1 MQPLSTSSIQAIF
14 LDQIRQILPKNLS
27 FPDELAEVLNVS
39 RDSVYRRI
47 RGETILSLEEVKKL
61 CGHYKISLDAL
72 LSPSNEI
79 VSFRKRR
86 VDPENFTLEKWLAS
100 ILNDLTGLEA
110 AENKEIVFS
119 AKDIPIPYYFK
130 FTNLAQFK
138 LFFWLK
144 SYQRH
149 PKFDAIMRYD
159 PAMVSQQ
166 LLELGK
172 KIWDKFIL
180 IPSSEIFSEET
191 FNVTVR
197 QVQFYYENGF
207 IGQSEV
213 RALIDEYLSMI
224 EEIRKSAA
232 QGAKFGSGAFKLYY
246 NEFLITNTT
255 YLFKVGERRI
265 VSIAYDALNL
275 LTTTQESFCRETEEF
290 LNNVINK
297 STLISTVG
305 ERERNKFFNQ
315 VEKRVIE
322 RRDNLRH

>member
-1 MQPLSTSSIQAIF
+1 MQPLSTSSIQSIF

-72 LSPSNEI
+72 LSPTNEI

-86 VDPENFTLEKWLAS
+86 VDSTNFTLEKWLAS
-100 ILNDLTGLEA
+100 ILHDLTGLEA

-149 PKFDAIMRYD
+149 PKFDAIMKYD

-166 LLELGK
+166 LIELGK

-207 IGQSEV
+207 IGIAEV
-213 RALIDEYLSMI
+213 KALIDEYLSMI

-232 QGAKFGSGAFKLYY
+232 QGTKFGGGAFKLYY

-265 VSIAYDALNL
+265 ASIAYDTLNI

-315 VEKRVIE
+315 VEKRIIE
-322 RRDNLRH
+322 RRDYLRH

>member
-1 MQPLSTSSIQAIF
+1 MQPLSTGNIQSIF
-14 LDQIRQILPKNLS
+14 LDQIRQIIPKNLS

-72 LSPSNEI
+72 LSPANDI

-86 VDPENFTLEKWLAS
+86 VDSVNFTLEKWLAS
-100 ILNDLTGLEA
+100 ILNDLTALEA

-149 PKFDAIMRYD
+149 PKFDAIMKYD
-159 PAMVSQQ
+159 PEMVSQQ
-166 LLELGK
+166 LIELGK

-207 IGQSEV
+207 IGLTEV

-224 EEIRKSAA
+224 GEIRKSAA
-232 QGAKFGSGAFKLYY
+232 QGIKFGGGAFKLYY

-255 YLFKVGERRI
+255 YLFKVGDRRI
-265 VSIAYDALNL
+265 ASIAYDALNI

-305 ERERNKFFNQ
+305 ERERNRFFNQ
-315 VEKRVIE
+315 VEKRIIE
-322 RRDNLRH
+322 RRDYLRH